1 MDLSTM
7 VETMAEARNRPLPL
21 PPLLLLPHSIVAHQL
36 SNLQR
41 LPALRKHASMP
52 KRTTSKK
59 QLWRHRAA
67 ASPICQ
73 ALRQQHTRIIEV
85 EVEVVSMRR
94 RVSTFILHPLQAPR
108 HLRHHLLHRE
118 EPQYVVVSMSVSPS
132 LSLCSHSSHV
142 LCAKIGSQA
151 RYNPY
156 TSALPHT
163 SARAPSGRRTL
174 QSFFMPE
181 DLRQQFLMRSV
192 AILAR
197 PDAEG
202 TNPPHCIIIIIIII
216 TTTTT
221 N

>member
-1 MDLSTM
+1 M

-21 PPLLLLPHSIVAHQL
+21 PPLLLLLPHSIVAHQL

-118 EPQYVVVSMSVSPS
+118 EPQYVVVSMSVSLS
-132 LSLCSHSSHV
+132 LSLSLLTFITRAV
-142 LCAKIGSQA
+142 RQDWFA
-151 RYNPY
+151 
-156 TSALPHT
+156 SALQPVHLCIATYVCSSTIRSTHT
-163 SARAPSGRRTL
+163 AIVLHARGFATT
-174 QSFFMPE
+174 
-181 DLRQQFLMRSV
+181 
-192 AILAR
+192 ILNALGCNL
-197 PDAEG
+197 G
-202 TNPPHCIIIIIIII
+202 T
-216 TTTTT
+216 T
-221 N
+221 